1 MEAEKEQQGSGT
13 VESPILAYLA
23 LVGVQCFFG
32 TGPVVG
38 KIVLEQIPAVGL
50 VGFRIGI
57 TALVLIAIQ
66 AIRKRFWL
74 AARAEYWKLAILSLF
89 GVTLNQLFFVLGLSF
104 TTASNTALLAV
115 TIPVFALGVGAAAGT
130 ERLRAIKVFGIL
142 LAAGGVLILIDPRKA
157 SFTSAT
163 TLGDLLIIANSLC
176 YGIYVATSKA
186 TVSRNGAFRS
196 TMWIF
201 IFASII
207 CVPLGLFSMST
218 VDIDAVRTSVWV
230 LVAYSAI
237 GVTVAPYLLTAWAIA
252 RVNPSTVAVFIYLYP
267 IIAFVL
273 AVIFLGEEID
283 IKFVG
288 ATALIFSGVYLVL
301 SKTGD
306 PQLPARAAS

>member
-1 MEAEKEQQGSGT
+1 MNKPTAQPSNFL
-13 VESPILAYLA
+13 PYLA
-23 LVGVQCFFG
+23 LVGVQFFFG

-38 KIVLEQIPAVGL
+38 KIVLKQIPAVGL

-57 TALVLIAIQ
+57 TALVLVAIQ

-74 AARAEYWKLAILSLF
+74 PERADYWKLAVLSLF

-115 TIPVFALGVGAAAGT
+115 TIPVFALAAGAVAGI
-130 ERLRAIKVFGIL
+130 EKIRAIKVFGIL
-142 LAAGGVLILIDPRKA
+142 LAAGGVILIIDPRKA
-157 SFTSAT
+157 SFTSDT

-176 YGIYVATSKA
+176 YGIYVATSK
-186 TVSRNGAFRS
+186 TIVSRNGAFRS
-196 TMWIF
+196 MMWIF
-201 IFASII
+201 IFAAII
-207 CVPLGLFSMST
+207 CVPMGAYSMSA
-218 VDIDAVRTSVWV
+218 VDVKSVEPKIWL

-267 IIAFVL
+267 IIAFIL
-273 AVIFLGEEID
+273 AVIFLGERID
-283 IKFVG
+283 LKFVG

-301 SKTGD
+301 KKRKRPPFETSVE
-306 PQLPARAAS
+306 A